1 MCAEVAEGKRRSM
14 ASQRQQV
21 SYLFGTDKAS
31 HLDPHHQLSGPD
43 PNFLFKCV
51 ADLKHIQ
58 DADSGKN

>member
-21 SYLFGTDKAS
+21 SYLFVTDKAS

-51 ADLKHIQ
+51 ADLKHI
-58 DADSGKN
+58 